1 MSIWVTIEAKV
12 GEGRYEELVPFLQ
25 KNLPN
30 TRSFSGSLGVS
41 LFYDQETRN
50 FLISEEWL
58 SREHHQNYIKFV
70 TDNGALSQL
79 ASYLEGP
86 PVIKYYSRLLV

>member
-12 GEGRYEELVPFLQ
+12 REGRYEELLPFLQ

-30 TRSFSGSLGVS
+30 TRSFHGSLAVS

-58 SREHHQNYIKFV
+58 SREHHQNYIEFV
-70 TDNGALSQL
+70 TEIGVMNQL
-79 ASYLEGP
+79 VSFLDGP
-86 PVIKYYSRLLV
+86 PVIKYYSRLMV

>member
-12 GEGRYEELVPFLQ
+12 KDGSFEEFLPFLQ

-30 TRSFSGSLGVS
+30 TRGFPGSLIVS
-41 LFYDQETRN
+41 LFYDQEARN

-58 SREHHQNYIKFV
+58 SREHHQNYIKFISE
-70 TDNGALSQL
+70 NGAMNQL
-79 ASYLEGP
+79 VSFLEGP
-86 PVIKYYSRLLV
+86 PTIKYYSRLMV